1 MYLREVGGRRSVV
14 VYRTSEMFK
23 RAHLEADEETK
34 GEDSGDEIS
43 GENDQGEV
51 LEEEADEDE
60 EAAFCSGLKGAEEME
75 CDDVEV

>member
-51 LEEEADEDE
+51 LEGEKKHPRSPTVYLLLAKSNI
-60 EAAFCSGLKGAEEME
+60 A
-75 CDDVEV
+75 V